1 MHQNKELPRFLP
13 DPGARVSTGVRRLES
28 ELLLLLKGSD
38 HMRWRN
44 RITVAA
50 RGTITTI
57 AAVIAVGTAVAAQ
70 QQQVNQKSAV
80 IAEFQKRI
88 ASYMK
93 LHNAA
98 ARQLPSLK
106 SKASSGEISRY
117 QHALASR
124 IIASRPH
131 AVQGEIFTP
140 PIAAEF
146 RRLIRTAMTGSR
158 AHRIRS
164 SLQRG
169 APVKSKIEVNHPYP
183 AMAPLETTPPS
194 LLLNLPK
201 LPSGLEYRVVQHDLV
216 LHDVKANL
224 VVDFV
229 PRAIR

>member
-1 MHQNKELPRFLP
+1 
-13 DPGARVSTGVRRLES
+13 
-28 ELLLLLKGSD
+28 
-38 HMRWRN
+38 MRPRN
-44 RITVAA
+44 RVTLAA
-50 RGTITTI
+50 RGIMLITAI
-57 AAVIAVGTAVAAQ
+57 VAAGATVAAQ

-80 IAEFQKRI
+80 IAGFQKRV

-106 SKASSGEISRY
+106 SKASSGEITRY

-124 IIASRPH
+124 IVASRPH

-146 RRLIRTAMTGSR
+146 RRLVRTAMTGPR

-169 APVKSKIEVNHPYP
+169 APAKSKIEINHPYP
-183 AMAPLETTPPS
+183 AMAPVETTPPS

-201 LPSGLEYRVVQHDLV
+201 LPAELEYRVVQHDLV

-224 VVDFV
+224 VVDYV
-229 PRAIR
+229 PGAIR